1 MAMPMLNA
9 THDPKL
15 KSWINSA
22 NTPECDFPVQ
32 NLPFGVF
39 SKGGGSPRVGVAIG
53 DQVLDLAALET
64 AGVVRPSTQA
74 PVFANANL
82 NAFMALGRKTWA
94 ETRARLSALLAD
106 GGDRTFRDDAAL
118 VARALLP
125 MRDVILHMP
134 IHVRGYT
141 DFYASKEHATNVGAM
156 FRDPKNALLPNWVH
170 IPIGYNGRA
179 STVVVSGTPV
189 RRPLGQIKPLNS
201 ETLVFSRCRKLDF
214 ELEMGAIVGRA
225 NPMGETLSMDAAR
238 DAIFGFVLLNDWSAR
253 DIQAWE
259 YVPLGPFQ
267 AKAFATSISP
277 LVVTSEA
284 LEPFRV
290 PGPSQSPEPLPYLR
304 QSKPS
309 NYDVNLE
316 VGLQVQ
322 GHSDATRICR
332 TNFKHMY
339 WSSAQQ
345 LAHHAICGCAMEIGD
360 LLGSGTI
367 SGASKDSL
375 GSLLELTWNGANP
388 LTLDGGTTRTF
399 IEDGDEVVMSGWCQG
414 QSYRIGFGAVR
425 GSILPAHDVSQ

>member
-1 MAMPMLNA
+1 MSPLNV
-9 THDPKL
+9 THDPTL
-15 KSWINSA
+15 KSWVTSA
-22 NTPECDFPVQ
+22 NAAECDFPIQ
-32 NLPFGVF
+32 NLPYGVF
-39 SKGGGSPRVGVAIG
+39 STKDRAARIGVALG
-53 DQVLDLAALET
+53 DRIVDLAVLEQ
-64 AGVVRPSTQA
+64 AGLLRPA
-74 PVFANANL
+74 PSGAVFSKASL
-82 NAFMALGRKTWA
+82 NDFMALGRPTWSS
-94 ETRARLSALLAD
+94 TRARLSALLAD
-106 GGDRTFRDDAAL
+106 GGDRALRDDVGLMTRAL
-118 VARALLP
+118 VPLADAT
-125 MRDVILHMP
+125 MQMP
-134 IHVRGYT
+134 ITVRGYT

-189 RRPLGQIKPLNS
+189 RRPLGQIKPPNS
-201 ETLVFSRCRKLDF
+201 ETPVFSPCRKLDF

-277 LVVTSEA
+277 WVVTSEA

-316 VGLQVQ
+316 VALQVE
-322 GHSDATRICR
+322 GHPAPTRICR

-345 LAHHAICGCAMEIGD
+345 LAHHAICGCTMEIGD

-388 LTLDGGTTRTF
+388 LTLDDGATRTF
-399 IEDGDEVVMSGWCQG
+399 IEDGDEVIMSGWCQG